1 MKDVMITYSELY
13 GKYSDKP
20 ELNKTQSLKR
30 RRKHWKFK
38 RSLRY
43 G

>member
-13 GKYSDKP
+13 GRYSDRP
-20 ELNKTQSLKR
+20 ELKKTQSLIR

-38 RSLRY
+38 RSIRH